1 LAIAISYK
9 KVSFLLKEF
18 IMLNL
23 ISPAI
28 TASITKA
35 ISVFTYL
42 SNSLF
47 SKLQT
52 KQFISM
58 VLVVFLLLTT
68 NVKQDTGNPISN
80 LFDKITHQGSS
91 QQDSQRPKTTGEWN
105 KQAQETEGKPAER
118 LKRIGEQSVDA
129 VKDLGAVYPDT
140 VKRSADSVQN
150 D

>member
-1 LAIAISYK
+1 
-9 KVSFLLKEF
+9 
-18 IMLNL
+18 MLNL

-35 ISVFTYL
+35 TSVFT
-42 SNSLF
+42 SLF
-47 SKLQT
+47 NRLQK
-52 KQFISM
+52 KQFVSM
-58 VLVVFLLLTT
+58 VLVGFLLLTT
-68 NVKQDTGNPISN
+68 NVKQDTGNPVSN

-118 LKRIGEQSVDA
+118 LKRIGKQSADA
-129 VKDLGAVYPDT
+129 VKDLGSVYPDT
-140 VKRSADSVQN
+140 AKRSADSVQN